1 MTNGKWPYSTDFSAI
16 TKYVCV
22 SLLQSGVLEAGTPTE
37 VVLSTLESSQSLE
50 RLCQSYSITKM
61 EKQKLTG
68 L

>member
-1 MTNGKWPYSTDFSAI
+1 MRL
-16 TKYVCV
+16 CV
-22 SLLQSGVLEAGTPTE
+22 SLLQSGDLEAPTVAGTPTE